1 MYLGETSWA
10 PHWQSPNY
18 RVGCCWETGCVCLPA
33 WWPLCQLAFEC
44 CCQLWNVWTKRPPA
58 MWWVEKKIPSSMLSS
73 RIWKNSSELWLGVSL
88 KAGRVWLSD
97 LNINYWSIEER
108 SSQTYCIWELLDAC
122 KRIMT
127 ENCLGAFDN
136 NIINAWISTIN
147 WMFTIWQALS
157 YIILF
162 HASDSICHS
171 AIIRF
176 QFEK

>member
-1 MYLGETSWA
+1 MY
-10 PHWQSPNY
+10 
-18 RVGCCWETGCVCLPA
+18 VCLPGDHCA
-33 WWPLCQLAFEC
+33 SLLLNAVVSCGMCGPRGPLPCDELRKRSLHPCSLA
-44 CCQLWNVWTKRPPA
+44 
-58 MWWVEKKIPSSMLSS
+58 

-108 SSQTYCIWELLDAC
+108 SSQTSCIWELLDAC